1 LSIRQKP
8 IARAG
13 GLDRAAGGEQ
23 RRFPA
28 GLGGDGVVVEQSRDL
43 ERLQPLQV
51 GRVVAALDLLA
62 GRGCAFG
69 RVEALEQDGEPLSR
83 LDVRLRRMQLGE
95 LRVAD

>member
-1 LSIRQKP
+1 M
-8 IARAG
+8 
-13 GLDRAAGGEQ
+13 
-23 RRFPA
+23 
-28 GLGGDGVVVEQSRDL
+28 VEQSRDL

-83 LDVRLRRMQLGE
+83 LDVRLRRVE
-95 LRVAD
+95 LSERRVAYEFRRTASASVSRSTPSRWARPTR